1 MYNCYEIIA
10 KCNRVGIQWVMPA
23 RKEKNYQV
31 VEVLGPGDE
40 IVAIKTPT
48 KPSKWLEKN
57 EGVNSF
63 PPTAYRM

>member
-1 MYNCYEIIA
+1 
-10 KCNRVGIQWVMPA
+10 MPA